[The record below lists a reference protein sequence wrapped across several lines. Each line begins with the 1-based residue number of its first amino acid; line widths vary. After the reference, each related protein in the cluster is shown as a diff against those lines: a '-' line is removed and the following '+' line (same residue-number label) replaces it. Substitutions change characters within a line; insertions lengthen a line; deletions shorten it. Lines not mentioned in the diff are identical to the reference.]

1 MTKLKVID
9 LFAGCGGLSLG
20 FKKSNYDI
28 CASIEIENAFCQ
40 TLEANANKKELI
52 LNFDIT
58 EEDKYINRLKSH
70 IGKKIDGVIGG
81 PPCQAYSL
89 AGRIN
94 KNNKMHEDPRNFLFE
109 SFNNI
114 LREFRPNFFVFENVV
129 GMLSAKPHGIN
140 VTQQIKNEFIN
151 LGYSVSDDFRNCIFD
166 TSDYGVPQKRKRVI
180 IFGYLNSKNN
190 KSEEKVEKFYKQMRS
205 RTTKV
210 KTVKDA
216 IADLPKIFPKN
227 ISKKISHVS
236 NESFSEHQP
245 RFHNQRDI
253 EIFKLL
259 AKDIE
264 DGNNKFISTK
274 ALKEIYKKFTGKE
287 SKVHK
292 YHVLRWDKPSNTIP
306 AHLYKDGLR
315 HIHPDSSQAR
325 SITIRE
331 AARLMS
337 FPDDYVLHGSMG
349 DKYKML
355 GNAVPPIF
363 ARVIAD
369 TIKKII

>member
-81 PPCQAYSL
+81 PPCQAYSI

-129 GMLSAKPHGIN
+129 GMLSAKPYGIN

-151 LGYSVSDDFRNCIFD
+151 LGYSVSDNFRNCIFD

-190 KSEEKVEKFYKQMRS
+190 KSEEKVEKFYKEMRS
-205 RTTKV
+205 RTTKM

-253 EIFKLL
+253 KIFKLL

-264 DGNNKFISTK
+264 DGKNKFVTTQ
-274 ALKEIYKKFTGKE
+274 ALKDIYKKFTGKE

-355 GNAVPPIF
+355 GNAVPPVF

-369 TIKKII
+369 TIKEII

>member
-58 EEDKYINRLKSH
+58 EEDKYINRLKCH

-81 PPCQAYSL
+81 PPCQAYSI

-129 GMLSAKPHGIN
+129 GMLSAKPYGIN

-190 KSEEKVEKFYKQMRS
+190 KSEEKVEKFYKEMRS
-205 RTTKV
+205 RTTKM

-253 EIFKLL
+253 KIFKLL

-264 DGNNKFISTK
+264 DGKNKFVTTQ
-274 ALKEIYKKFTGKE
+274 ALKDIYKKFTGKE

-355 GNAVPPIF
+355 GNAVPPVF

-369 TIKKII
+369 TIKEII

>member
-81 PPCQAYSL
+81 PPCQAYSI

-114 LREFRPNFFVFENVV
+114 LREFRPKFFVFENVV
-129 GMLSAKPHGIN
+129 GMLSAKPYGIN

-190 KSEEKVEKFYKQMRS
+190 KSEEKVEKFYKEMRS
-205 RTTKV
+205 RTTKM

-253 EIFKLL
+253 KIFKLL

-264 DGNNKFISTK
+264 DGKNKFVTTQ
-274 ALKEIYKKFTGKE
+274 ALKDIYKKFTGKE

-355 GNAVPPIF
+355 GNAVPPVF

-369 TIKKII
+369 TIKEII